1 MDQKWPSLVLMWVDL
16 SPYWPFLSLEE
27 PPEDGAADADGL
39 KSSGFF
45 WWQGCGG
52 LTWEVVGEGR
62 LRLTSENLGLRKDL
76 CLWRMQSPL

>member
-45 WWQGCGG
+45 FDALGM
-52 LTWEVVGEGR
+52 LTKCIKVHR
-62 LRLTSENLGLRKDL
+62 
-76 CLWRMQSPL
+76 